1 MGTTRCGRETD
12 KMRFGHLYGLGSC
25 YTPVLLQI
33 IQTVSEMVDPWRV
46 RVTSPIIPF
55 SFLDNDLSLIH
66 YIHHCKRPNATQERS
81 VWAHVLAFAWWIWI
95 DVSWGRISKPNRGY
109 VCTESFFFSKIK
121 GSVSYMGQFD
131 VATTIEFSIYSGVY
145 KIIGLWK
152 LVTDSQNWTSS
163 WCGHSQR

>member
-1 MGTTRCGRETD
+1 MRASQLAKLSARSTIDRSIGVVNLLVVIAAARWEWDGRRTGGRWGWRDRRPAAWIKVGMGGMGTTRCGRETD

-81 VWAHVLAFAWWIWI
+81 VWAHVLAFA
-95 DVSWGRISKPNRGY
+95 
-109 VCTESFFFSKIK
+109 
-121 GSVSYMGQFD
+121 
-131 VATTIEFSIYSGVY
+131 
-145 KIIGLWK
+145 
-152 LVTDSQNWTSS
+152 
-163 WCGHSQR
+163 